1 MKLSEVLNETEEMA
15 MRAAQQVA
23 IYALRAV
30 IVAALLVAIGLSWL
44 ILRPQPAWVQRAAAL
59 LGLRRVVRTTEI
71 PID

>member
-1 MKLSEVLNETEEMA
+1 MKVSEVLNETEKMA
-15 MRAAQQVA
+15 ARAAQQVA

-44 ILRPQPAWVQRAAAL
+44 ILRPQPVWVQRAAAL
-59 LGLRRVVRTTEI
+59 LGLRGVVRTTEI